1 MQNTSSL
8 NSTSFPSPSWIHWLQ
23 VAVVVVLISFAAFV
37 GSQSFGQPD
46 PYVDAVLHLNG
57 EASRGASLF
66 ALNCAACHGEEGAG
80 RVGPNLHGVQ
90 NRRSDRSIIEQ
101 VTSGN
106 TPPMPQFQPDT
117 QAMADLIS
125 YLKTL

>member
-1 MQNTSSL
+1 M
-8 NSTSFPSPSWIHWLQ
+8 
-23 VAVVVVLISFAAFV
+23 
-37 GSQSFGQPD
+37 GSRSFGQPD
-46 PYVDAVLHLNG
+46 PYADAVLQLHG
-57 EASRGASLF
+57 EAARGASLF
-66 ALNCAACHGEEGAG
+66 ALNCAACHGEEGSG